1 MTWCTDKTDGV
12 IINLRIVPRAAKN
25 EICGIHDEAIK
36 VRLQAP
42 PVDGKANKAL
52 IKFMAKTLGIR
63 QSDIEIISGES
74 SRNKRVHVSGLTAA
88 ALMAEVSRQM
98 SDVSE
103 Q

>member
-12 IINLRIVPRAAKN
+12 IINLRIVPRSAKN

-52 IKFMAKTLGIR
+52 IKFMAKALGIR

-74 SRNKRVHVSGLTAA
+74 SRNKRIHVSGLTAA
-88 ALMAEVSRQM
+88 ALMAKVSRQM
-98 SDVSE
+98 SVGGK